1 MSRKKL
7 DAIMWTI
14 GIVAGCF
21 FGVIVAMRL
30 TGSV

>member
-14 GIVAGCF
+14 GIVAGCL
-21 FGVIVAMRL
+21 FGVIVATHL